1 MLKGIGGWGRAAALT
16 PLATGL
22 IITTLT
28 VATQAETVPAGA
40 VQEASS
46 LRDVF
51 GINAPDAQGDAT
63 DRLRRKNQAPDLMPR
78 QEGDIPEV
86 SARDS
91 GPRIIVKQFTFDRLE
106 EFPEF
111 KITREGVEAEAER
124 LRVIYMKED
133 QRREDGYTPEEV
145 NEITGYLKDIGGQS
159 SVDDLTHE
167 DMQALVELVREQNR
181 NRGLSFADL
190 EEIANRLTLYYRERG
205 LFLARVLLPAQEVKD
220 GVVRFTVME
229 GRLGQLETY
238 GNRKYSDATLKSP
251 LEPLVGGI
259 VTSQEVVE
267 SLYIIN
273 DLPGLKVTGAFSAG
287 DNPGETR
294 LKLAVREEDNLA
306 FLVRLDNHGSTYT
319 GKARLYTN
327 MQWFNPIGFGDSLS
341 LGYMRTEDPGDNK
354 VDTDMID
361 GDDKPQAHSNL
372 GQFRY
377 SFPFF
382 SLRNRIS
389 LSADRNT
396 FDLVDESGGIINALE
411 LSGVN
416 TNYSVRFDHQLVRTR
431 DFNMSVG
438 LAATDKKS
446 TVNSFVDFLSTED
459 HVKGG
464 AFNFYIDGLSQGGIR
479 MLNTANLSVQYGEFQ
494 NEVREGADQTFMK
507 GGLDTNSLFFIRLPF
522 TDTYSRLLTSMR
534 LQHSDQSLPSFE
546 QMALGG
552 ANAVR
557 GFSTGDFSADKAAF
571 ISNEWYFNLPSWQLT
586 SSRTFNDVFQTGLLL
601 DMAHGTQNGGFITD
615 SGTQAA
621 DEWAYMISAGLVFKA
636 TWGSTFSSKLSI
648 ATPIDAKASTDPKS
662 ADDGVERL
670 NDNPDAVEVFID
682 MNFAF

>member
-1 MLKGIGGWGRAAALT
+1 
-16 PLATGL
+16 
-22 IITTLT
+22 
-28 VATQAETVPAGA
+28 
-40 VQEASS
+40 
-46 LRDVF
+46 
-51 GINAPDAQGDAT
+51 
-63 DRLRRKNQAPDLMPR
+63 RLRRKNQAPDLMPR

-294 LKLAVREEDNLA
+294 LKLAVREEENFD
-306 FLVRLDNHGSTYT
+306 FMVRLDNHGAAFT
-319 GKARLYTN
+319 GKARIYGN
-327 MQWFNPIGFGDSLS
+327 MQWHNPIGFGDRLT
-341 LGYMRTEDPGDNK
+341 LGYMRSEDPGENNADAGLIGA
-354 VDTDMID
+354 DE
-361 GDDKPQAHSNL
+361 KPQAYSDL
-372 GQFRY
+372 GQIRY
-377 SFPFF
+377 SFPIFG
-382 SLRNRIS
+382 LRNRIE
-389 LSADRNT
+389 LAADYNQ
-396 FDLVDESGGIINALE
+396 FNLVDENGGIINALE
-411 LSGVN
+411 LNGVN
-416 TNYSVRFDHQLVRTR
+416 ENYALRYSRQLVRSR
-431 DFNMSVG
+431 D
-438 LAATDKKS
+438 
-446 TVNSFVDFLSTED
+446 
-459 HVKGG
+459 
-464 AFNFYIDGLSQGGIR
+464 
-479 MLNTANLSVQYGEFQ
+479 
-494 NEVREGADQTFMK
+494 
-507 GGLDTNSLFFIRLPF
+507 
-522 TDTYSRLLTSMR
+522 
-534 LQHSDQSLPSFE
+534 
-546 QMALGG
+546 
-552 ANAVR
+552 
-557 GFSTGDFSADKAAF
+557 
-571 ISNEWYFNLPSWQLT
+571 
-586 SSRTFNDVFQTGLLL
+586 
-601 DMAHGTQNGGFITD
+601 
-615 SGTQAA
+615 
-621 DEWAYMISAGLVFKA
+621 
-636 TWGSTFSSKLSI
+636 
-648 ATPIDAKASTDPKS
+648 
-662 ADDGVERL
+662 
-670 NDNPDAVEVFID
+670 
-682 MNFAF
+682 